1 MIKWAETK
9 TGKAQAEPNGSRS
22 RPTRSDSVFFIF
34 SQQQQENCWR
44 VSHLGPHRLSSCSHS
59 SSAQSCRRA
68 LWTLFLKK
76 KYTRSHYRH
85 YQQFQCTKLFLLG
98 WQLLQQFV
106 VVVSLQVMSAKQ
118 HNNKLMAELMWD
130 TKAFKP
136 NGYKVSC
143 LYLEFLGLNVSP
155 FDRQCFAQLAFP
167 LLTTFNHYC
176 HFLSGIES
184 IS

>member
-1 MIKWAETK
+1 MSWNKDWESSGWTERVPVQANQVRFSFFLFSVNSSRRTAGECHTLAR
-9 TGKAQAEPNGSRS
+9 TGCPAAHTPVVPRVVDEHYEPY
-22 RPTRSDSVFFIF
+22 F
-34 SQQQQENCWR
+34 
-44 VSHLGPHRLSSCSHS
+44 
-59 SSAQSCRRA
+59 
-68 LWTLFLKK
+68 KK

-106 VVVSLQVMSAKQ
+106 VVVSFQVMSAKQ
-118 HNNKLMAELMWD
+118 NNNKLMAELMWD

-136 NGYKVSC
+136 NGYNVSC

-176 HFLSGIES
+176 HFLSRIES